1 MNVELRNPNV
11 IMKLSRLGS
20 FHQSKLSFLR
30 SFLKEFKDWEYKRDL
45 FELDQ
50 FGYGT
55 AVYSFKKN
63 TRVYSLVCFANELNE
78 NERSDRVIAT
88 KWDAAFVLHDGV
100 PTKQD
105 IDRLRNEVPKQ
116 EIGRLS
122 YKELTLSR
130 ANKSVRAFDH
140 VVKSLSEGNQP
151 DIGLLSKVGYLYRTT
166 AVYGSGKFGLADRFR
181 IKNREEIYGPFRLEM
196 MLVYLVRQ
204 FTFDQVNHVAKHK
217 NPRKS
222 VTLDTEISR
231 NLGIGN
237 STGLGMAPFIVNH
250 PTLLSNWI
258 LARETALKTIR
269 EIKNVKPEDI
279 KLFKNCL
286 KKSIKNITSWN
297 TDSEYQKKKIKYLL
311 NDLNEFIQFIE
322 KDFNFSKEFI
332 FNHLYLW
339 IEENLGDECIE
350 YIVSMMM
357 EPYDDIVSP
366 LINQMSSEEEKY
378 FNIPTSKTVVDLK
391 KILETKYSEIL
402 KIDFSKKENNQNFWF
417 ISKNKEEP
425 RMADRFEE
433 NGSDLEQPLAIAR
446 DIKSNKVGLCVAGS
460 TSILAEKLNM
470 TLPVETHLLQAC
482 VSEPIKPILH
492 NVVTFGAGHFYC
504 SQSDKGEMVM
514 GGDLDGYNSYAQRGN
529 LPTLQHVLTEGIAM
543 FPFLSKLKILRT
555 WGGIMDMSMD
565 GSPIIDKTHIEG
577 LYLNCGWCYGGF
589 KATPASGWTFAHTI
603 AQDRVHELN
612 AGYSLNRFHTGHLI
626 DEKGLGTKTWI
637 S

>member
-30 SFLKEFKDWEYKRDL
+30 SFLKEFKDWEYKKDL
-45 FELDQ
+45 FELDE

-63 TRVYSLVCFANELNE
+63 TRVYSLVCFANQLNE

-88 KWDAAFVLHDGV
+88 KWDAAFALHDGV

-130 ANKSVRAFDH
+130 ANKSVRLFNY
-140 VVKSLSEGNQP
+140 VIKSLSEGNQP
-151 DIGLLSKVGYLYRTT
+151 DFKTLAKVGYLYRTT

-217 NPRKS
+217 NPRKAA
-222 VTLDTEISR
+222 TLDIEICR

-250 PTLLSNWI
+250 PTLLNNWI
-258 LARETALKTIR
+258 FARETVLKNIR
-269 EIKNVKPEDI
+269 EIESVKVEDAE
-279 KLFKNCL
+279 LFKNCL

-297 TDSEYQKKKIKYLL
+297 TDSKYQKKKIKSLL
-311 NDLNEFIQFIE
+311 EDLNKFIKFIE
-322 KDFNFSKEFI
+322 KDFDFSREFA
-332 FNHLYLW
+332 FNSIYLW
-339 IEENLGDECIE
+339 TEKNLDEECIE

-357 EPYDDIVSP
+357 EPYDNIVNP

-378 FNIPTSKTVVDLK
+378 FNIPTNRTVVDLK

-402 KIDFSKKENNQNFWF
+402 KINFLKKESNQNFWF

-425 RMADRFEE
+425 RLADRFKE

-446 DIKSNKVGLCVAGS
+446 DIKKLYETLSVSKNNFTIDKFLANNNHLRHVVRRAFIIEKFPYS
-460 TSILAEKLNM
+460 EIQDNTISHSIIPIDMLRLKL
-470 TLPVETHLLQAC
+470 
-482 VSEPIKPILH
+482 SF
-492 NVVTFGAGHFYC
+492 FGALKFDPR
-504 SQSDKGEMVM
+504 SDKWLRICMFQGAPLPQELKNYDSHWV
-514 GGDLDGYNSYAQRGN
+514 YNS
-529 LPTLQHVLTEGIAM
+529 
-543 FPFLSKLKILRT
+543 
-555 WGGIMDMSMD
+555 
-565 GSPIIDKTHIEG
+565 
-577 LYLNCGWCYGGF
+577 LN
-589 KATPASGWTFAHTI
+589 
-603 AQDRVHELN
+603 
-612 AGYSLNRFHTGHLI
+612 
-626 DEKGLGTKTWI
+626 
-637 S
+637 